1 MNSLFAAYPR
11 LAETLPYTPLGD
23 FPTPVMPLANLAELI
38 GVAGLYVKRDDLSA
52 ALYGGNKVRKLEF
65 LLGQALRDGRKWVLT
80 FGAAGS
86 NHALATALYAREAGL
101 KSISMLIPQP
111 NAHYV
116 RRNLLMSHRAGAELH
131 HSGGMASIVF
141 ASLFQY
147 LRHAARDRR
156 FPMLIPPGGTS
167 PIGMVGFVAAGLE
180 LRQQI
185 EDGVLPEPD
194 RLYAASG
201 TMGTVIGLLL
211 GVAAAGLRTRVVA
224 VRVTQPQFT
233 SMHKARRLFAAA
245 NALLHRADASFP
257 RLAFPEDRLEFRH
270 EFYGGEYARYTQEG
284 MRAVGLVHDVE
295 GLRLEGTYTGKTL
308 AAVIADARSGV
319 LQDKT
324 ALFWNTYN
332 SRDLSGAIA
341 DVNYHDLP
349 RALHRYFEEDVQPLD
364 LTMQA

>member
-11 LAETLPYTPLGD
+11 LAESLPHLPLGA
-23 FPTPVMPLANLAELI
+23 FPTPVMRLAHLSELI
-38 GVAGLYVKRDDLSA
+38 GAAGVYVKRDDLSA

-65 LLGQALRDGRKWVLT
+65 LLGQALRDKRKWVMT

-86 NHALATALYAREAGL
+86 NHALATALFAREAGL

-116 RRNLLMSHRAGAELH
+116 RKNLLMSYAAGAELH
-131 HSGGMASIVF
+131 HSTGMTSIVF
-141 ASLFQY
+141 ASLYHY
-147 LRHAARDRR
+147 LRHAARDGR
-156 FPMLIPPGGTS
+156 FPMLIAPGGTNAT
-167 PIGMVGFVAAGLE
+167 GMAGFVAAGFE

-185 EDGVLPEPD
+185 EEHVLPEPH

-233 SMHKARRLFAAA
+233 SMRKARRLFAAA
-245 NALLHRADASFP
+245 NTLLHRADPAFP
-257 RLAFPEDRLEFRH
+257 MLPFPEDQLEFRH
-270 EFYGGEYARYTQEG
+270 EFYGGEYARYTEEG
-284 MRAVGLVHDVE
+284 MRAVRMARDVE
-295 GLRLEGTYTGKTL
+295 GLALEGTYTGKTF
-308 AAVIADARSGV
+308 AAILADAQAG
-319 LQDKT
+319 LLHEQT

-332 SRDLSGAIA
+332 SRSLDAAVESL
-341 DVNYHDLP
+341 DYHTLP
-349 RALHRYFEEDVQPLD
+349 PAFHRYFEQDVQPLD
-364 LTMQA
+364 LTNPA